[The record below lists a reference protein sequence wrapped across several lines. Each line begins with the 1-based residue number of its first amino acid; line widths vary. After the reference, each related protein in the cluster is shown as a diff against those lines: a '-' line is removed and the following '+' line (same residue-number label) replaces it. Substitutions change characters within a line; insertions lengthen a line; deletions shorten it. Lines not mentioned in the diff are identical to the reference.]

1 METIRLYDGT
11 EVQIPEGLT
20 DGEVT
25 NLIAKAFPAK
35 AALQGVTSDVE
46 REYNLTSGVKN
57 ASARFSQALAQGNTK
72 EIKAAADADYGPGNW
87 EITSWGE
94 LAIKPEGLRRIGV
107 EPEDDRK
114 VVVDEIGSSLYDL
127 VDMAPEIAI
136 GAASVVGEVLGPQV
150 FVPGSGVAAGAA
162 ARGFLGAFGTRRLAA
177 QATGA
182 GLGDVAGNY
191 GVEAV
196 QALRGEQYE
205 TPGEIWSRAGSQGA
219 IVAGLTFGLGLP
231 LNAIGSATNKVANIS
246 RARLAEGGSNKGV
259 AVTAEDA
266 VQARESLTAMLKDA
280 GYSDADIEDVVPVLT
295 IKHML
300 GDQGTFAGKFATVLE
315 GIGSKQ
321 LGDKIPAQAVEFL
334 SKIDNLVRAGE
345 AAGRSQL
352 EIADLVKGSLT
363 KTEIAQAKKALDGIV
378 DLQDQLGPKMA
389 AAKDVTQITD
399 LIKGALKRQM
409 AYGQD
414 QFKSSKLYG
423 TPEAPNPNLDLGNLS
438 GYVIKNTD
446 VAEMLNN
453 TAKEIG
459 SENAQDV
466 INFFAG
472 YDQAFAAKLAGAV
485 EIKNNVAV
493 AKPKGSALNDIP
505 DKDLGPGWRADA
517 KAVLGDGAESLAEI
531 NANDLYQ
538 LNRKLSSAGAS
549 KVSTAQQ
556 RRSGLLSSEQVLNT
570 MDKYSSGFS
579 AELKRVNKEYRDFIT
594 PFKESMRN
602 ITETTAQTPKQYV
615 DDLVAGRKP
624 RLFTDIVEQLDKA
637 LKGTEAIGGR
647 GKNVATVDEI
657 LGEVSSQYMRF
668 IKDQFDLNAAAAV
681 DLPTLRKN
689 ASDALKAIRA
699 LEKADNTPKFKTTI
713 DRLFDTP
720 GMKDYKKAL
729 KDLAEGKPEGAAK
742 LGHVLSYKDS
752 ANFVDNISNVA
763 SNLSG
768 SDLASA
774 AAQFRNLKSVDPRAG
789 EFYNE
794 LFYSEVYSK
803 VLKFG
808 GLQSAQRNAA
818 VKSWA
823 DDIVSANNASPEALK
838 ELLGPTYYKPMMDM
852 ANTIQ
857 GALNIDPSA
866 GAISA
871 AGAPFAAVRGVIN
884 GNVLAALKPLTF
896 MYTMRGFG
904 PGQPAWKRVQ
914 AAIAKGNSQEE
925 INKMMAPYVGA
936 SVSKAR
942 KAAGATLNGRTGLL
956 AASVSAYMN
965 EAETTLPPEGTPIVP
980 KVVRQSDEE
989 VQQQQQ
995 QAVVSEYQ
1003 DATLGKAMADVIRA
1017 IQGTGQQA
1025 MNIPDSQAALSEG
1038 SRIAGTR

>member
-11 EVQIPEGLT
+11 LVEIPDGLT

-136 GAASVVGEVLGPQV
+136 GTASVVGEVLGPQI
-150 FVPGSGVAAGAA
+150 FIPGSGVAAGTA
-162 ARGFLGAFGTRRLAA
+162 ARGLLGAFGTRRLAA
-177 QATGA
+177 QAVGA
-182 GLGDVAGNY
+182 GAGDIAGNY

-219 IVAGLTFGLGLP
+219 IVAGLTFGLGAP
-231 LNAIGSATNKVANIS
+231 LNALGSATNKVADIS
-246 RARLAEGGSNKGV
+246 RARLAEGNSNNGV
-259 AVTAEDA
+259 SVTAQDA
-266 VQARESLTAMLKDA
+266 IDARESLTQTLKDA
-280 GYSDADIEDVVPVLT
+280 GYSDADIEDIVPVLT

-300 GDQGTFAGKFATVLE
+300 GDQGTFTGKFATVLE

-334 SKIDNLVRAGE
+334 GKIDNIVRAGE
-345 AAGRSQL
+345 AAGRSQI
-352 EIADLVKGSLT
+352 EIADLVKESLT
-363 KTEIAQAKKALDGIV
+363 KTEIAQAKKGLDGIV
-378 DLQDQLGPKMA
+378 KLQDELGPKMS

-399 LIKGALKRQM
+399 LIKGALERQM
-409 AYGQD
+409 AYGID

-423 TPEAPNPNLDLGNLS
+423 TPEAPNPKLNLENLS
-438 GYVIKNTD
+438 GVAVKNQD

-459 SENAQDV
+459 TNNAQDAIKLFESV
-466 INFFAG
+466 
-472 YDQAFAAKLAGAV
+472 DQALAAKLASAV
-485 EIKNNVAV
+485 DVKDNVAV
-493 AKPKGSALNDIP
+493 AKAKGAALKDIP
-505 DKDLGPGWRADA
+505 DEALGPDFRESA
-517 KAVLGDGAESLAEI
+517 KAVLDDGAESLVQI

-538 LNRKLSSAGAS
+538 LNRKLSAKGSSKTNKADERRAGFLAS
-549 KVSTAQQ
+549 D
-556 RRSGLLSSEQVLNT
+556 EVLKT

-579 AELKRVNKEYRDFIT
+579 AELKRVNKEYRNFIT
-594 PFKESMRN
+594 PFKQSMRN

-615 DDLVAGRKP
+615 DDLVSGRKP
-624 RLFTDIVEQLDKA
+624 RLFSDIIEQLDQA
-637 LKGTEAIGGR
+637 LEGTTAIGGR
-647 GKNVATVDEI
+647 GADVASVDEL

-668 IKDQFDLNAAAAV
+668 IKDQFDLNAAASL
-681 DLPTLRKN
+681 DLPTLRQN
-689 ASDALKAIRA
+689 ASDALKAIRT
-699 LEKADNTPKFKTTI
+699 LEKADNTPRFKKTI
-713 DRLFDTP
+713 NRLFDTP
-720 GMKDYKKAL
+720 GMRDYKKAL
-729 KDLAEGKPEGAAK
+729 KELADGNPEGAAK
-742 LGHVLSYKDS
+742 LGQVLSYKD
-752 ANFVDNISNVA
+752 AAKFVDNVSNVA
-763 SNLSG
+763 SNLSS

-774 AAQFRNLKSVDPRAG
+774 AAQFRNLKAVDPRAG

-794 LFYSEVYSK
+794 LFYAEVYSK

-808 GLQSAQRNAA
+808 GLQAAQRNAA
-818 VKSWA
+818 IKNWA

-838 ELLGPTYYKPMMDM
+838 ELLGPKYYKPMIDM
-852 ANTIQ
+852 GNTIQ

-866 GAISA
+866 GAINA
-871 AGAPFAAVRGVIN
+871 AGLPIAPIRGAIN
-884 GNVLAALKPLTF
+884 GNLLATLKPLTL
-896 MYTMRGFG
+896 MYTLRGFG

-914 AAIAKGNSQEE
+914 AAVASGKSQED
-925 INKMMAPYVGA
+925 INKIMAPYVGT
-936 SVSKAR
+936 SVKNAR
-942 KAAGATLNGRTGLL
+942 KAAGAALNGRTGLL
-956 AASVSAYMN
+956 AASVSAYMT
-965 EAETTLPPEGTPIVP
+965 EAETTLPEEGTPIVP
-980 KVVRQSDEE
+980 RVVRQSDEE
-989 VQQQQQ
+989 IQRQQQQQ
-995 QAVVSEYQ
+995 TVSNYQ

-1017 IQGTGQQA
+1017 IQGTSQQA
-1025 MNIPDSQAALSEG
+1025 INIPDAQAALSEG
-1038 SRIAGTR
+1038 SRIAGSR

>member
-668 IKDQFDLNAAAAV
+668 IKDQFDLNAAASL
-681 DLPTLRKN
+681 DLPTLR
-689 ASDALKAIRA
+689 
-699 LEKADNTPKFKTTI
+699 
-713 DRLFDTP
+713 
-720 GMKDYKKAL
+720 
-729 KDLAEGKPEGAAK
+729 
-742 LGHVLSYKDS
+742 YKDS

>member
-177 QATGA
+177 QAAGA
-182 GLGDVAGNY
+182 GIGDVAGNY

-231 LNAIGSATNKVANIS
+231 FSAMGAATNKVANIS
-246 RARLAEGGSNKGV
+246 RAKLAEGGSNKGV
-259 AVTAEDA
+259 AVTADDA

-363 KTEIAQAKKALDGIV
+363 KTEIAQAKKGLDGIV
-378 DLQDQLGPKMA
+378 KLQDELGPKMA
-389 AAKDVTQITD
+389 AAKDVTQLTD
-399 LIKGALKRQM
+399 MINDALERQWK
-409 AYGQD
+409 YGQD
-414 QFKSSKLYG
+414 QFKSPKLYG
-423 TPEAPNPNLDLGNLS
+423 TLENPNPNLDLGNLS

-453 TAKEIG
+453 TAKELG
-459 SENAQDV
+459 TKNANDA
-466 INFFAG
+466 INFFASV
-472 YDQAFAAKLAGAV
+472 DQNFLAKLDGAIEV
-485 EIKNNVAV
+485 KDGVAR
-493 AKPKGSALNDIP
+493 AKAEGSALKNIP
-505 DKDLGPGWRADA
+505 DDLVGPEFKASADA
-517 KAVLGDGAESLAEI
+517 ILEGGAKSLTEI

-538 LNRKLSSAGAS
+538 LNRKLSAKSGSRTAS
-549 KVSTAQQ
+549 SQETRDGTLA
-556 RRSGLLSSEQVLNT
+556 SSEVFNT
-570 MDKYSSGFS
+570 LDKYSAGFS
-579 AELKRVNKEYRDFIT
+579 KELKRVNGEYKKFVT
-594 PFKESMRN
+594 PHKQSRRN
-602 ITETTAQTPKQYV
+602 ITETSAQTPKQYV

-624 RLFTDIVEQLDKA
+624 RLFTDIIEQLDKA
-637 LKGTEAIGGR
+637 LEGTEAIGGR
-647 GKNVATVDEI
+647 GVDVATTDQI
-657 LGEVSSQYMRF
+657 LGQVSSQYMRF
-668 IKDQFDLNAAAAV
+668 IKDQFDLNVGAAT
-681 DLPTLRKN
+681 DLPTLRQN
-689 ASDALKAIRA
+689 AKDALKSIRT
-699 LEKADNTPKFKTTI
+699 LEKADSTPKFKKTI
-713 DRLFDTP
+713 DRLFDTQ
-720 GMKDYKKAL
+720 GMRDYKKAL
-729 KDLAEGKPEGAAK
+729 RELSDGKPEGAAK
-742 LGHVLSYKDS
+742 LGQVLSYKDS
-752 ANFVDNISNVA
+752 ADFVDNISNTA

-789 EFYNE
+789 DFYNE
-794 LFYSEVYSK
+794 MFYSEVYSK

-818 VKSWA
+818 VKGWA
-823 DDIVSANNASPEALK
+823 DDIVSSNNSSPDALK

-871 AGAPFAAVRGVIN
+871 ASAPFSAVRGVIN
-884 GNVLAALKPLTF
+884 GNVLSTLKPLTF

-936 SVSKAR
+936 SVKKAR
-942 KAAGATLNGRTGLL
+942 KAAGATLSGRTGLL